1 MKGRHVHMRVQVN
14 SAGVQADLT
23 RYAKRHQQH
32 YLAACSHGH
41 QCQLPEFELLCWAQR
56 QVLVLSSCNRTTS
69 HSQDIPV
76 STDTRLACSHVPLQG
91 TGLTLIGSPCSVS
104 EKLQCSV
111 SGSLIGFKQL
121 RASKSKVLHFCSDA
135 RKQLTD

>member
-1 MKGRHVHMRVQVN
+1 MLG
-14 SAGVQADLT
+14 SETGIGL
-23 RYAKRHQQH
+23 
-32 YLAACSHGH
+32 
-41 QCQLPEFELLCWAQR
+41 ELLQQDNKSQSRYTCQHG
-56 QVLVLSSCNRTTS
+56 QEIGLLSRKT
-69 HSQDIPV
+69 
-76 STDTRLACSHVPLQG
+76 LQG